1 MIPLSGR
8 GDSGVILFI
17 MSIHRDYL
25 QKMSEISKSNEELSK
40 HAQYLEQ
47 DVSTDISCILMLIQ
61 YICMYSVCMYVYMDI
76 HSYAYVYIHIY
87 LCIGNVYIY
96 IYVHIGVTN
105 EGTDQFIA

>member
-47 DVSTDISCILMLIQ
+47 DVSTDI
-61 YICMYSVCMYVYMDI
+61 YKSVCSCVNM
-76 HSYAYVYIHIY
+76 HTRKHIY
-87 LCIGNVYIY
+87 IN
-96 IYVHIGVTN
+96 
-105 EGTDQFIA
+105 